1 MGDFPYIDHL
11 ARLYKQKGEESGNW
25 TDYLK
30 VKILKQEIVSLIFL
44 QCCSETASYR
54 NHRAY

>member
-1 MGDFPYIDHL
+1 MLSCYTHLLLSNELVLFLFEEVNRTMGDFPYIDHL

-30 VKILKQEIVSLIFL
+30 V
-44 QCCSETASYR
+44 
-54 NHRAY
+54 N

>member
-30 VKILKQEIVSLIFL
+30 VKLNLSAIVVL
-44 QCCSETASYR
+44 
-54 NHRAY
+54 